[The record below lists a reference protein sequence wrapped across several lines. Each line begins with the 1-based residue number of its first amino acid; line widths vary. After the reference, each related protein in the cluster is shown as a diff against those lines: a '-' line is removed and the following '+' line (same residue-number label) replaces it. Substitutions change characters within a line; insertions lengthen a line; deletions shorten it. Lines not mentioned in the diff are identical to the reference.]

1 MANKMEGI
9 LPVKDAAKII
19 GIQFSIMS
27 ASEIRKGSVAPIISK
42 DTFNN
47 NQPVIGG
54 IHDPR
59 MGVTEPG
66 LICPTDGL
74 DHMQTPGYFGHIELA
89 RPVFYIQFLGTI
101 IKILRCVC
109 HNCSQLLIDKEA
121 NKHLLDLPPEQRWN
135 AVFKLASSVK
145 ACGDVNEGGCNYRQ
159 PEKVRK
165 EGIATIVV
173 EWKDPLPMDTQE
185 GDPADN
191 TKNIDKLVN
200 ELSPE
205 MVHRILRRITDDD
218 VSFMGFNPIFS
229 RPDWMVCQALLVPPP
244 AVRPPVKQDA
254 QQRSE
259 DDLSHIL
266 VNIIKTNKTLL
277 EKMQQNASA
286 SVIKDWHTYLQYYVA
301 TLIDNKLPGV
311 DPVAQRSGRAHKS
324 VKERLVGKPGR
335 VRANLMGKR
344 VDFSARSV
352 ITPDPK
358 LGIRELGVPKRIAMN
373 LTKPVPVT
381 NRNMAFLTKLVQNGP
396 DVYPGAKI
404 LQRADG
410 EIVLRHVDRDSIR
423 LKVGDI
429 VHRHM
434 MDGDAVL
441 FNRQPTLH
449 RMSMMCHIVRI
460 MPVGDTFRMNVGD
473 TKPYN
478 ADQI

>member
-1 MANKMEGI
+1 MANNKMDGI
-9 LPVKDAAKII
+9 IPVREASKVI
-19 GIQFSIMS
+19 GIQFSILS
-27 ASEIRKGSVAPIISK
+27 PNEIRKGSVAEITSR
-42 DTFNN
+42 DTFINN
-47 NQPVIGG
+47 KPVIGG

-74 DHMQTPGYFGHIELA
+74 DYMQTPGYFGHIELA
-89 RPVFYIQFLGTI
+89 RPVYYIQFLPQI
-101 IKILRCVC
+101 IKTLRCIC
-109 HNCSQLLIDKEA
+109 HNCSKLLIDKEA
-121 NKHLLDLPPEQRWN
+121 NKHMLDLPADQRWN
-135 AVFKLASSVK
+135 AVFKIASNMK
-145 ACGDVNEGGCNYRQ
+145 ACGENNGDGCGFKQ
-159 PEKVRK
+159 PLKIRK
-165 EGIATIVV
+165 EGLATIVV
-173 EWKDPLPMDTQE
+173 EWKELE
-185 GDPADN
+185 GVDAELEPE
-191 TKNIDKLVN
+191 KLSK
-200 ELSPE
+200 EMTPE
-205 MVHRILRRITDDD
+205 MVHKLLRRITDDD
-218 VSFMGFNPIFS
+218 VAFMGFNPTFS
-229 RPDWMVCQALLVPPP
+229 RPDWMICQALLVPPP

-259 DDLSHIL
+259 DDLSHII

-277 EKMQQNASA
+277 EKLQQNASA
-286 SVIKDWHTYLQYYVA
+286 SVIKDWHNYLQYFVA

-352 ITPDPK
+352 ITPDPQ

-373 LTKPVPVT
+373 LTKPVKV
-381 NRNMAFLTKLVQNGP
+381 NERNMAFLTKLVQNGP

-404 LQRADG
+404 LQRTDG
-410 EIVLRHVDRDSIR
+410 EIVLRHVDRETLR
-423 LKVGDI
+423 LKVGDV

-449 RMSMMCHIVRI
+449 RMSMMCHIVRV